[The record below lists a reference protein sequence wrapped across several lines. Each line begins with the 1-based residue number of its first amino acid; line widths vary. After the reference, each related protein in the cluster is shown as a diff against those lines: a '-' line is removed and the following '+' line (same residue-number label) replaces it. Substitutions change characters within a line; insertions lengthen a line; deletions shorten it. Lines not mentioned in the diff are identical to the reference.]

1 MSDIQEPTFGTSAP
15 RGTAEERIFL
25 DEGAIKVTNARLLVP
40 GNTFAMSGITSVKH
54 IEKDRSWLAGTILV
68 AVGVILLFCGLTFVP
83 MAVIALIPGA
93 ILLARGKPKY
103 AISLM
108 TSSGEVT
115 AFSSQDKGLV
125 RRVVDALNNAIVYRG

>member
-1 MSDIQEPTFGTSAP
+1 VSNLQEPTLGNRP
-15 RGTAEERIFL
+15 HEIVAERVFR

-54 IEKDRSWLAGTILV
+54 IEKDRSWAAGAILIAMGTV
-68 AVGVILLFCGLTFVP
+68 LLFCGLSFVP
-83 MAVIALIPGA
+83 LAAIALIPGA

-115 AFSSQDKGLV
+115 AFSSPDKGLV
-125 RRVVDALNNAIVYRG
+125 RRIVNALNDAIVYRG

>member
-1 MSDIQEPTFGTSAP
+1 MSDIHEPTYGASPPRSAA
-15 RGTAEERIFL
+15 AERVFL
-25 DEGAIKVTNARLLVP
+25 DEGAIKVTNTRLMVP

-54 IEKDRSWLAGTILV
+54 IEKDRSWIAGAILV
-68 AVGVILLFCGLTFVP
+68 AVGTILLFCGLSFVP
-83 MAVIALIPGA
+83 LAAIALIPGA
-93 ILLARGKPKY
+93 VLLARGKPKY

-125 RRVVDALNNAIVYRG
+125 RRVVHALNNAIVYRG